1 MNKKVFSFALALVLA
16 LCLPLL
22 SQTAF
27 AAGLYLNK
35 TDYKAG
41 ETIIVTTTRVTE
53 QMQSDSAWVG
63 IYKKGAAH
71 SDYGKYDYVK
81 AGTNKVALKAPEQ
94 QGLYEVRMFKQS
106 RPYDNT
112 TFVAKASFQIGGVV
126 APPPANATVSLGKVY
141 APGEAIVVA
150 TNGITKR
157 MVQDKAFVAIYK
169 AGSAHGEPGTY
180 AYPQE
185 GDGQVQLAAPKEA
198 GAYEIRLYKKD
209 GEYTSAS
216 FTSKVPFNVALSK
229 K

>member
-16 LCLPLL
+16 LCLPFL
-22 SQTAF
+22 SQAAF

-63 IYKKGAAH
+63 IYRKGATH
-71 SDYGKYDYVK
+71 NDYGKYDYIK
-81 AGTNKVALKAPEQ
+81 AGTNRVALKAPPEH
-94 QGLYEVRMFKQS
+94 GLYEVRMYKQS
-106 RPYDNT
+106 RPYDDT
-112 TFVAKASFQIGGVV
+112 TFVGRASFQVGGVV
-126 APPPANATVSLGKVY
+126 PPTNATVSLGKVY

-150 TNGITKR
+150 TTGITKR

-185 GDGQVQLAAPKEA
+185 GDGQVQLAAPQEA